1 MEFGERLKLL
11 RERKG
16 ASLRAAGKATK
27 MSGQYLW
34 SLERASNGRIP
45 PPKKLRELSRYYGVP
60 VEDLLTDAG
69 YLPQDSLLG
78 DNCEE
83 SSYDMKVSRAFVHVI
98 NDPRFP
104 RGKDLSSEKT
114 AFEAKM
120 FIIELYQRITGQKL
134 L

>member
-1 MEFGERLKLL
+1 MQFGERLRLL

-16 ASLRAAGKATK
+16 VSLRAVGKATN

-34 SLERASNGRIP
+34 SLEHASSGRIP
-45 PPKKLRELSRYYGVP
+45 SPEKFRKLSIYYAVP
-60 VEDLLTDAG
+60 VEDLLIDAG
-69 YLPQDSLLG
+69 YLPQDSSI
-78 DNCEE
+78 DESYNE
-83 SSYDMKVSRAFVHVI
+83 SSYDAKALRAFVHVI

-104 RGKDLSSEKT
+104 RGKDINAEAT
-114 AFEAKM
+114 AFDTKI